1 MLDVKKIEQ
10 AVNLLSTEK
19 KIPKETIIEII
30 ESAIKTAYKKDY
42 WNKDEEVVVRLD
54 LEAGSIEIVIQ
65 KIVVK
70 EVTNP
75 YTEISFEE
83 LWDNASSFSE
93 WDMVEI
99 DVTEDVLAS
108 SIADS
113 FWRIASQAA
122 RQVVIQKIW
131 DNEKERIYNLFKDK
145 IWEVLNMKV
154 VMVESGKVI
163 LDYNWNNVILP
174 KSEQVSKDNYTPDQR
189 FFVYVAQ
196 AINDEKIGP
205 RVTLSRKNKNIV
217 EALFNLNIPEV
228 SSWII
233 KIDELVRARWVK
245 TKLLVSTTDE
255 TIDPVWSLIGQKWV
269 RIKTIMQ
276 ELSWEKMDIINNN
289 LPIEEKIAKSLTP
302 AEIIKVEV
310 DEEQKTAKAYL
321 NSSQRAKAIW
331 KNGINIALASKLTG
345 YTISVLEIWE

>member
-1 MLDVKKIEQ
+1 MLDIKKLEQ
-10 AVNLLSTEK
+10 AVSLLSAEK
-19 KIPKETIIEII
+19 KIPKETIVEII

-54 LEAGSIEIVIQ
+54 LNSWNIEIVIQ

-83 LWDNASSFSE
+83 LWDDADSFKE
-93 WDMVEI
+93 WDIVEI

-108 SIADS
+108 SISDS

-145 IWEVLNMKV
+145 IWEVLNMKI

-174 KSEQVSKDNYTPDQR
+174 KSEQVSKDTYNPDDR
-189 FFVYVAQ
+189 LFIYVAN
-196 AINDEKIGP
+196 AVNDEKTWP
-205 RVTLSRKNKNIV
+205 KVTLSRKNKWIV
-217 EALFNLNIPEV
+217 EALFELNIPEV
-228 SSWII
+228 ASWII
-233 KIDELVRARWVK
+233 TIDEIVRARWVK
-245 TKLLVSTTDE
+245 TKLLVSSSDS
-255 TIDPVWSLIGQKWV
+255 TIDPVWSLIWQKWV

-276 ELSWEKMDIINNN
+276 ELSGEKIDIINSQ
-289 LPIEEKIAKSLTP
+289 LSIEELIAKSLTP
-302 AEIIKVEV
+302 AVVSKVEIN
-310 DEEQKTAKAYL
+310 EKINTAKAYL
-321 NSSQRAKAIW
+321 VPDQRAKAIW

-345 YTISVLEIWE
+345 YTISIFELEE